1 MRHPITHALRI
12 AIAPL
17 LLLLLGCAT
26 EVRDWSVAAPSDPAP
41 GLLRVGTSGDYAPF
55 SLGAPDG
62 SLAGMDVELA
72 RLYAAERRLRIEFV
86 RFRWS
91 ELADDL
97 AANRFDVAWSGVTI
111 RPDRS
116 VRGIFAVPTAQTGAV
131 VLLPTDEAA
140 EAIAQIQSASD
151 LDAPAW
157 RIAVNRGGHLERV
170 ARRLF
175 PSAQLLPVDRNE
187 DVMAELEG
195 GRADAVVTDTSE
207 APHWE
212 ARSTRPLRR
221 LGPLTRDR
229 KAPWVRLDQPGRARD
244 LARWLLAREADGTLA
259 AARERAGLDA
269 TPTASVNAALEAA
282 VDERLS
288 LMPFV
293 AESKRRSGSP
303 IEVPER
309 EARVIESG
317 LAAVRAETRRQKR
330 PPTPEADTRRFYERL
345 IEDAKETQRRTLAG
359 PASDD
364 EPPDLDAVLRPTL
377 LRIGDRIAFLW
388 VQL

>member
-1 MRHPITHALRI
+1 MKLRVGIASGLAL
-12 AIAPL
+12 A
-17 LLLLLGCAT
+17 LLLGCAT
-26 EVRDWSVAAPSDPAP
+26 EVRDWSVASPSAPAP

-55 SLGAPDG
+55 SIGAPDG
-62 SLAGMDVELA
+62 SLRGMDVELA
-72 RLYAAERRLRIEFV
+72 RLYAAERRLRLEFV

-111 RPDRS
+111 RADRS
-116 VRGIFAVPTAQTGAV
+116 LQGIFAVPTAQTGAV
-131 VLLPTDEAA
+131 LLLPDEAEVEQAEELDA
-140 EAIAQIQSASD
+140 EAR
-151 LDAPAW
+151 

-175 PSAQLLPVDRNE
+175 PKAQVLPVERNE
-187 DVMAELEG
+187 DVMAELEA
-195 GRADAVVTDTSE
+195 GRADAVLTDTSE

-212 ARSTRPLRR
+212 AQSERALRR

-244 LARWLLAREADGTLA
+244 LARWLLARERDGTLA
-259 AARERAGLDA
+259 EARARAGLDA
-269 TPTASVNAALEAA
+269 ERTATVNAALEAA
-282 VDERLS
+282 VAERLS
-288 LMPFV
+288 LMPMV

-309 EARVIESG
+309 EARVVEAG
-317 LAAVRAETRRQKR
+317 LAAVRAESRRQKL
-330 PPTPEADTRRFYERL
+330 PAASEADTRRFYERL
-345 IEDAKETQRRTLAG
+345 IEDAKATQHRVLEE
-359 PASDD
+359 PASGED
-364 EPPDLDAVLRPTL
+364 PPDLDEVIRPAL